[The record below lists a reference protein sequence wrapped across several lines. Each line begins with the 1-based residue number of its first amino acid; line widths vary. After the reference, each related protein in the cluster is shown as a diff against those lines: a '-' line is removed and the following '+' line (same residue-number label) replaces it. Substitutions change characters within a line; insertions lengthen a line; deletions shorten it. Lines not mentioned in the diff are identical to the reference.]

1 VIFDREIYT
10 ALYGNQIKT
19 EVFDMYR
26 EVVKVNAH
34 GKKEAIVNLAHAL
47 RDVLA
52 SENGS
57 HITIRVLVPDEKGD
71 IDDSEAMRW
80 FEELGL

>member
-1 VIFDREIYT
+1 
-10 ALYGNQIKT
+10 
-19 EVFDMYR
+19 MYR

-34 GKKEAIVNLAHAL
+34 GKKEAIANLAHAL
-47 RDVLA
+47 KDVLA

-57 HITIRVLVPDEKGD
+57 HIIVRVLVPDENGD
-71 IDDSEAMRW
+71 IENSEAMRW